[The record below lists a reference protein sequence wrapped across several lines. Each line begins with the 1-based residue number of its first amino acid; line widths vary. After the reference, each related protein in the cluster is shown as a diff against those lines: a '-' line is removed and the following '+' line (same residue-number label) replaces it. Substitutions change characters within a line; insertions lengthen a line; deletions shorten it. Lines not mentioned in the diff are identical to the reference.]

1 MINNMFI
8 PKKIK
13 VGFRKRDHT
22 YTKLLAYVIYFD
34 EKGKLRKEKS
44 WEGWRDKSISPVE
57 YDNSP
62 ISGFVLNKSVGG
74 YSYRWG
80 DFRQSYVRVY
90 DPRGFEFE
98 ITIPNL
104 LYILEYTSSIK
115 GKGLEGEFIYAWDGT
130 ELVLLPISSPDYIE
144 LEQLNEKRFE
154 NRYIK
159 AKDLKIG
166 AQYLTKDNKKYVYM
180 GKFDAYQNGYIFDG
194 MWFQTYRQ
202 MEKYATEK
210 GKNIHTTE
218 CSSMWPYHHFQ
229 KSTYTYDV
237 GNAGKQH
244 FFCLLNGSSVSFI
257 HLPSIA
263 GKLID
268 VISDSPISNYT
279 ELFEKMEHDPSYSP
293 YDKSKDIVRLL
304 TQNELDERITK
315 IENGCYHYFL
325 TQKDNSV
332 ISYLICTSGDGYIV
346 SRLST
351 HSPADFGFEVKADN
365 PLKMIPTSLENILE
379 KMPPYAID
387 TYLANGKFYRSVYY

>member
-1 MINNMFI
+1 
-8 PKKIK
+8 
-13 VGFRKRDHT
+13 
-22 YTKLLAYVIYFD
+22 
-34 EKGKLRKEKS
+34 
-44 WEGWRDKSISPVE
+44 
-57 YDNSP
+57 
-62 ISGFVLNKSVGG
+62 
-74 YSYRWG
+74 
-80 DFRQSYVRVY
+80 
-90 DPRGFEFE
+90 
-98 ITIPNL
+98 
-104 LYILEYTSSIK
+104 
-115 GKGLEGEFIYAWDGT
+115 
-130 ELVLLPISSPDYIE
+130 
-144 LEQLNEKRFE
+144 
-154 NRYIK
+154 
-159 AKDLKIG
+159 
-166 AQYLTKDNKKYVYM
+166 M

-210 GKNIHTTE
+210 GKSIHTTE
-218 CSSMWPYHHFQ
+218 RSSMWPYQHYQ

-279 ELFEKMEHDPSYSP
+279 ELFEKMEHEPSYSP
-293 YDKSKDIVRLL
+293 YDKSKDIVRPL

-315 IENGCYHYFL
+315 IKNGCYHYFL